1 MGLEKV
7 GAAIAAGAASTVER
21 LCMETAENA
30 KALCPVG
37 SGELKGSI
45 APQVMG
51 PSGSVAAG
59 AGHAAYVEL
68 GTWKKEARP
77 FLLPAFAMTK
87 EKAAEE
93 IAREIR
99 NAIREG

>member
-1 MGLEKV
+1 MGLGKM
-7 GAAIAAGAASTVER
+7 GAAIAAGAARAVER

-30 KALCPVG
+30 KALCPVE

-45 APQVMG
+45 APQVTG
-51 PSGSVAAG
+51 LSGSVAAG

-93 IAREIR
+93 ITREIR

>member
-7 GAAIAAGAASTVER
+7 GAAIAAGAASAVER

-68 GTWKKEARP
+68 KRQDSYH
-77 FLLPAFAMTK
+77 LPPGV
-87 EKAAEE
+87 
-93 IAREIR
+93 ILYLP
-99 NAIREG
+99 

>member
-1 MGLEKV
+1 M
-7 GAAIAAGAASTVER
+7 AAGAASAVER

-30 KALCPVG
+30 KALCPVE

-51 PSGSVAAG
+51 LSGSVAAG

-77 FLLPAFAMTK
+77 FFLPAFAMTK